1 MRSGD
6 PFSAPVSFKW
16 CALSTETAKC
26 AEFISYVVKMTAA
39 LNSSQPRVDAE
50 CVNAATSEECIGKIK
65 SGSADLVTLDG
76 GDVYTA
82 GKLWILASMIVL

>member
-1 MRSGD
+1 MQ
-6 PFSAPVSFKW
+6 K
-16 CALSTETAKC
+16 ETAKC
-26 AEFISYVVKMTAA
+26 AEFIAYVVNMTAA
-39 LNSSQPRVDAE
+39 QNSSLPDVAAE

-82 GKLWILASMIVL
+82 GKLRILASMIVL